1 MRYVYLL
8 TLMFPI
14 CVHAEGYHP
23 VLLNGKIIFKIQ
35 KLHSEKC
42 DDWGWRVATAATR
55 MAQEEFDKCM
65 SNHPMGKVTESNR
78 PQMSDMCLIKYEAEF
93 KLAHKTVMEE
103 KLKKEGCESKV
114 SQ

>member
-1 MRYVYLL
+1 MRYLTIVLL
-8 TLMFPI
+8 ILPI
-14 CVHAEGYHP
+14 QAQAEDFFP
-23 VLLNGKIIFKIQ
+23 VLLNGKAIFRIQ
-35 KLHSEKC
+35 KIKSEKC

-78 PQMSDMCLIKYEAEF
+78 PQMSDMCLIRYEGEF

-114 SQ
+114 LQ